1 VRHRLGLATRTQISV
16 CKSPL
21 AGNDGITPC
30 ETRLS
35 KRTSAVRV
43 LRHSC
48 VVRGTVEKADARHM
62 RGT

>member
-1 VRHRLGLATRTQISV
+1 MRHRLGLATRTQISV
-16 CKSPL
+16 SPL